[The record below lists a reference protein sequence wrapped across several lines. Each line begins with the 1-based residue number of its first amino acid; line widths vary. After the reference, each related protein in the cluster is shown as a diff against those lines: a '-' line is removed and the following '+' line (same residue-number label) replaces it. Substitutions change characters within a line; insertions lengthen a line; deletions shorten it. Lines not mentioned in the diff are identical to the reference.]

1 MDRVAHESVLEPA
14 GVGVPDED
22 GLVKPEAFVVV
33 KPGVLAGEEL
43 ARALEDHARTMLAP
57 FKCPR
62 WFAFL
67 DDPPKPPARSNGAS
81 CARRRRWPDGPH
93 NLLQP
98 NRVALNSTPNRASAS
113 QMRWRLRRDRPAFA
127 DALDADL
134 RNRG

>member
-1 MDRVAHESVLEPA
+1 MLEPA
-14 GVGVPDED
+14 VVGVTDEH

-33 KPGVLAGEEL
+33 ESGVLEP
-43 ARALEDHARTMLAP
+43 ARALESQARTMLAP